1 MNINFAA
8 LLLKMPNLLRK
19 GGLFL
24 AYAARKR
31 SRSFLNAAVT
41 ESFYLAMYAT
51 FVAFLLGLSVSLQWR
66 YKDKFLS
73 GFVKISLPAL
83 GKPSQELAWETF
95 QHLISKEAALTNQ
108 DSIAARRVTAKA
120 PSPSSALS
128 LLVDNPIVKRIDVYN
143 DSLFIEFKTP
153 WDKLKTQKYIGL
165 YPEKVANK
173 QLEKTVPPAVSHS
186 LGNENENLL
195 ENLEGK
201 GQASGKANSLVHQI
215 GANSQNRV
223 GGDNRVV
230 PTNKAEVESRRKETA
245 TLEQDA
251 KINNWQK
258 SLEFHG
264 NAGDSMI
271 LSRRTNTE
279 RMCMATELLSL
290 RWLKIPA
297 RDLVSLQNGSFFLS
311 LNTNKGKSFGAAT
324 HEKLSLTPFSKGL
337 RDESPLFHINPLAL
351 QKPNSPGLPES
362 FELFQLISHP
372 LSSKAA
378 GINNNRYKTKTIKS
392 TQKWSLL
399 PQHIAPNWKY
409 QLANH
414 LDELPYKLSNNQM
427 STPVLSAIEQGQW
440 FTRLQAKGFGSKP
453 VKGGV
458 ANLGKEEISQDQTAS
473 SLPSRGSVNCNV
485 GLQQTILVKDAV
497 SQQTEPNQ
505 TEQMGLAPQH
515 TAAQA
520 NLLTSDLVWTR
531 DEQLSVSLGIS
542 KTPENLGQ
550 KALAGHGVGRLFSSK
565 PKFKI
570 FPTRQASLKIN
581 HEGFLL
587 RGAAIGSCNGTKN
600 SRLRNTA
607 TAPSSAFFEKG
618 HNFKESKPYSME
630 EKQSIAI
637 SLERGLGYK
646 TIAGAEG
653 LLEKEVIS
661 VIPTDSIH
669 QGSRWGWRSIHELLE
684 EADNAEIAS
693 LFISG
698 TIQSNAELPLKQTVE
713 GKVALAESSTTMLD
727 SRRDKEEGWEDVFNL
742 LNSSRLNLLQSVKRV
757 SPRLASG
764 YHFPDLPTKQMNR
777 MLFRLLARKKFQVRQ
792 IAAEALL
799 AEIEVRLLNSP
810 SDKIIAGLAQIVHK
824 KEASITTS
832 WAPGK
837 QASPELV
844 SSMPIA
850 ELVYQH
856 TSFNELQPLRS
867 TLSALRAEIGDEE
880 SENLGILR
888 PMYQGPAVAKDMA
901 TNDIAVKN
909 KEDIAEWIAKRIQ
922 GSGSIFAGPQAL
934 DGGSITP
941 DRQSNFL
948 GKKENLRGEALMQ
961 QELFAAL
968 RSRPATS
975 VSDTAAA
982 STGQA
987 KRKQPI
993 KNGEITLD
1001 GLLTGSYSRVSPYRL
1016 KDASQIVWSDKSD
1029 ETPIY
1034 PLEIV
1039 LAKSLPI
1046 FEEEH
1051 EILALNPKE
1060 WDNLFEAVVAQA
1072 IETKSALDKVEL
1084 LIPSIAVAAQKGG
1097 TSSLCGLV
1105 RASSGIAAEHPASL
1119 EAVSEPLANGGDLH
1133 SVPSPLMLQELEVEG
1148 VKLRARKAPST
1159 DLALSNS
1166 NLGLRTSGYM
1176 GASRVSSLRKPLT
1189 FQDYRSLTG
1198 LVVQSREYIG
1208 ERNYYAAVD
1217 SAKQPKDD
1225 KPPILLCHYLPLTE
1239 STVIESSP
1247 KRTIAAGTYQKRLTS
1262 FVSRHQRKR
1271 AFSTDRSDGNS
1282 LTNSGLGNAERQLF
1296 NRPQSSE
1303 TRHGSAAIFEHKRQA
1318 SYPLL
1323 LEGPSKIKPF
1333 QQTWEPITSNSWMMV
1348 YKLCFAIWVKEMGR
1362 DFYQRYGKEIILY
1375 ALNLLVALGFNA
1387 QGIIEDLG
1395 LEDSPMRVI
1404 TNGQTRFSDIAGI
1417 DSVLPELG
1425 EIVWFLRS
1433 SGRGGQVP
1441 KGILLVGPP
1450 GTGKTL
1456 VVQAIGGESK
1466 VPVIVQSASALT
1478 DSSQKQSGSQKLRNL
1493 FDKARELAPC
1503 VLFMDEIDT
1512 LGASRPDVIGNT
1524 MGAEELVESIETSNQ
1539 PEKITGSAKRQLKD
1553 VPPSL
1558 LPHLHFLPAPRSS
1571 RESMLG
1577 GGNDDRSADEQ
1588 PLSNEGKRNAIESSA
1603 LDPSVVEVMESQN
1616 EERRSK
1622 QERLALLMQFL
1633 MEMDGL
1639 RSLHGVVVIGA
1650 TNRPGVLDPAF
1661 TRPGRFERVL
1671 CLQLPG
1677 KQKRIEILKLYSKN
1691 LGIEGWISWDYL
1703 ANRTTG
1709 LSAAHLAATMNQSAI
1724 RAIIED
1730 TTHTIETVEHGISV
1744 IARHFFQASSTV
1756 VSDALAQDLPASP
1769 AEAIKALLATDCQWL
1784 SSETWGQTV
1793 TTNTHVETRANSLRQ
1808 NSEINLGLAKPRQVI
1823 NPQREEGAPKGRDGS
1838 LTEEIGLHQ
1847 SGSDNAIMIAR
1858 LGYFQAG
1865 KAVLQTLLPL
1875 HPPVSFLPLHPQRF
1889 NRAASNLR
1897 KIVALDFQQNLLEP
1911 HRRNV
1916 LETHLLGF
1924 YAGKAGELL
1933 ALSSFSADHCGA
1945 RANWSFHDKVGSSA
1959 TTSKTSGF
1967 RASGDNQALVKQM
1980 FKSSGLTGQ
1989 SKHGGT
1995 LRAENGE
2002 RITDIY
2008 SSLNIGDRL
2017 ERGAFLCQSD
2027 LGVEELTFASA
2038 VANRMVDSWY
2048 FYAKKVALQKS
2059 TLVDIS
2065 QNLNE
2070 IEDPV
2075 LLELFKHIAEEREYE
2090 VKRRTLSS
2098 QRFQQWSPPTWW
2110 QTQALVETS
2119 LVEPGYSEWYR
2130 LYIPDPEETERN
2142 IDWIPPEDHYHS
2154 DASSRLKSLSHKS
2167 ISGVQSRDG
2176 SRKTGSDSKQSFLRK
2191 KGAGAC
2197 HTSLTWNDLYLVNRD
2212 YIYHGL
2218 VNACFHKAF
2227 SLIESKRELLDCF
2240 VDSLLR
2246 YGSLRQSEIQQIA
2259 QNFDISWKSSIESSN
2274 NRSYQTKFDS
2284 IKSRQTETNEP
2295 IAEQERQR
2303 AETCSSDCFF
2313 FGSVDTRPFKA
2324 QADEVTATCSKDPM
2338 FPQKVSTSTPS
2349 VDPDWTIPPSKTEKS
2364 IKESSKKAP
2373 QICGELEASNQLSE
2387 LGADKLDLLPP
2398 AWASIHVAEAEW
2410 GSSSRRRAARFI
2422 GFDFVKPC
2430 FLKSAQIS

>member
-1 MNINFAA
+1 MNINFAS
-8 LLLKMPNLLRK
+8 LLSKTPNLLRK

-41 ESFYLAMYAT
+41 ESFYLAMYTT
-51 FVAFLLGLSVSLQWR
+51 FVAFLLGLSASLQWR

-73 GFVKISLPAL
+73 GFVKTSLPAL

-95 QHLISKEAALTNQ
+95 QHLISKEAALSNQ
-108 DSIAARRVTAKA
+108 DSIAAKA
-120 PSPSSALS
+120 FSPSSALS
-128 LLVDNPIVKRIDVYN
+128 LLVNNPIVERIDIYN
-143 DSLFIEFKTP
+143 DSLFIEFKAP
-153 WDKLKTQKYIGL
+153 WDKLKTQKYVGF
-165 YPEKVANK
+165 YPEKVASK
-173 QLEKTVPPAVSHS
+173 QLEKPTLPALSRILCS
-186 LGNENENLL
+186 ENENLL
-195 ENLEGK
+195 ENLGVKDEV
-201 GQASGKANSLVHQI
+201 SGKANSLVHQI
-215 GANSQNRV
+215 KANSQNRV
-223 GGDNRVV
+223 DRDNSVV
-230 PTNKAEVESRRKETA
+230 LVNETQVGSPRKETA
-245 TLEQDA
+245 TLEQGA
-251 KINNWQK
+251 KVNNWQK
-258 SLEFHG
+258 SLKFHG
-264 NAGDSMI
+264 NAGDSMT
-271 LSRRTNTE
+271 LSARTNTE
-279 RMCMATELLSL
+279 REYMTTELLSS

-297 RDLVSLQNGSFFLS
+297 RDLVPLQSGSFFLS
-311 LNTNKGKSFGAAT
+311 LNKNKRESFGVAA
-324 HEKLSLTPFSKGL
+324 HEKLSLTSPSKGL
-337 RDESPLFHINPLAL
+337 RNESPPFQINPLAL
-351 QKPNSPGLPES
+351 QKPNSTDLPES
-362 FELFQLISHP
+362 FELFQLTSRP
-372 LSSKAA
+372 LSRKAA

-399 PQHIAPNWKY
+399 PQHIGPNWKY
-409 QLANH
+409 QMANH

-427 STPVLSAIEQGQW
+427 LTPILSAIEQGQW
-440 FTRLQAKGFGSKP
+440 FTRLQAKSFGSKP
-453 VKGGV
+453 VKGRVGT
-458 ANLGKEEISQDQTAS
+458 LRKEEVLQDQQDQTAG
-473 SLPSRGSVNCNV
+473 SLPSRDSVNYNI

-497 SQQTEPNQ
+497 SQQIEPNQ
-505 TEQMGLAPQH
+505 AEQMGLASQY
-515 TAAQA
+515 TAAQT
-520 NLLTSDLVWTR
+520 NLLTPDLAWTR
-531 DEQLSVSLGIS
+531 DEQLSRFLGIS

-550 KALAGHGVGRLFSSK
+550 KALVGHGVGRHFSSK

-570 FPTRQASLKIN
+570 FPTRQAPLRTN
-581 HEGFLL
+581 HESFLL
-587 RGAAIGSCNGTKN
+587 RGTAMGSRNDTKN
-600 SRLRNTA
+600 SSMTSTA
-607 TAPSSAFFEKG
+607 TTSLSAFLEKG
-618 HNFKESKPYSME
+618 YNCKESKPYSVGE
-630 EKQSIAI
+630 EQSIAI
-637 SLERGLGYK
+637 SLEKGLGCK
-646 TIAGAEG
+646 TIAEAEG

-669 QGSRWGWRSIHELLE
+669 QGGRWRWRSMHELLE
-684 EADNAEIAS
+684 EVDNAEIAS
-693 LFISG
+693 LFVSG
-698 TIQSNAELPLKQTVE
+698 TIQSNAELPLKQIVE
-713 GKVALAESSTTMLD
+713 DKVPLTESSITVLD

-742 LNSSRLNLLQSVKRV
+742 LNSLRLNLLQSIKRV

-764 YHFPDLPTKQMNR
+764 YHCPDLSAKQMNR
-777 MLFRLLARKKFQVRQ
+777 MLFRLLAREKFQVRQ
-792 IAAEALL
+792 LAAEALL

-810 SDKIIAGLAQIVHK
+810 SDKIIAGLAQIVHQ
-824 KEASITTS
+824 EGAPITTS

-837 QASPELV
+837 PVSPELA

-850 ELVYQH
+850 ELVYKH

-867 TLSALRAEIGDEE
+867 TLFALRAEIGEEE
-880 SENLGILR
+880 SENLGILK

-901 TNDIAVKN
+901 TNDIVVKN

-922 GSGSIFAGPQAL
+922 GSDNTSVRLQAL
-934 DGGSITP
+934 DGESITP

-948 GKKENLRGEALMQ
+948 GKKEILRGEALMQ

-968 RSRPATS
+968 RSRPTTS
-975 VSDTAAA
+975 VSDAAAA
-982 STGQA
+982 STGQV

-1001 GLLTGSYSRVSPYRL
+1001 GLLNGSYPRVSPYRL

-1046 FEEEH
+1046 FEEEQ

-1060 WDNLFEAVVAQA
+1060 WSNLFEAAVVQA
-1072 IETKSALDKVEL
+1072 IENKSVLDKVEL
-1084 LIPSIAVAAQKGG
+1084 FIPSIAVAAQKGG

-1105 RASSGIAAEHPASL
+1105 PTSSRKTAEPAALL
-1119 EAVSEPLANGGDLH
+1119 EAVSEPLANGGDFH
-1133 SVPSPLMLQELEVEG
+1133 SVPSSLMLQGLEVEAL
-1148 VKLRARKAPST
+1148 KLRARKAPST
-1159 DLALSNS
+1159 DLALSKS
-1166 NLGLRTSGYM
+1166 NLGLRAPGDM
-1176 GASRVSSLRKPLT
+1176 GASQASSLRKPLT

-1208 ERNYYAAVD
+1208 ERSYYVAVD
-1217 SAKQPKDD
+1217 SVKQAKDE

-1262 FVSRHQRKR
+1262 FVSRHQRKI
-1271 AFSTDRSDGNS
+1271 AFSNDRSGGNG
-1282 LTNSGLGNAERQLF
+1282 LTNSGPREAERQLF
-1296 NRPQSSE
+1296 NKPRPSE

-1323 LEGPSKIKPF
+1323 LEGPSKIKCF

-1512 LGASRPDVIGNT
+1512 LGASRSDVIGNT
-1524 MGAEELVESIETSNQ
+1524 MGAEELVESIETSNR
-1539 PEKITGSAKRQLKD
+1539 PEKTTGSAKRQLKD

-1558 LPHLHFLPAPRSS
+1558 LPHLHFLPTPRSS
-1571 RESMLG
+1571 RESMLD
-1577 GGNDDRSADEQ
+1577 GGNDNRPADEQ

-1671 CLQLPG
+1671 SLQLPG
-1677 KQKRIEILKLYSKN
+1677 KLKRIEILKLYSKN
-1691 LGIEGWISWDYL
+1691 LGMEGWISWDYL
-1703 ANRTTG
+1703 ANRTAG

-1744 IARHFFQASSTV
+1744 IARHFFQAGSTI
-1756 VSDALAQDLPASP
+1756 VSNALAQDLPASP

-1784 SSETWGQTV
+1784 SSKTWGQTV
-1793 TTNTHVETRANSLRQ
+1793 TTSTHAETRANSLRQ
-1808 NSEINLGLAKPRQVI
+1808 NSEFYLGLAKPGQVI
-1823 NPQREEGAPKGRDGS
+1823 NPQKEEGALRGRDGS
-1838 LTEEIGLHQ
+1838 LTEEIGHYQ
-1847 SGSDNAIMIAR
+1847 SRSGNATMIAR

-1889 NRAASNLR
+1889 NRAASDLR
-1897 KIVALDFQQNLLEP
+1897 KIVALDYQQNLLEP
-1911 HRRNV
+1911 YRRNV

-1945 RANWSFHDKVGSSA
+1945 RANWSFQDKLGSSV
-1959 TTSKTSGF
+1959 TTSKASGF
-1967 RASGDNQALVKQM
+1967 RASGENQALVKQT
-1980 FKSSGLTGQ
+1980 FKSSGLTEQ
-1989 SKHGGT
+1989 SKHVGT
-1995 LRAENGE
+1995 LMAENGE
-2002 RITDIY
+2002 RTTDVE
-2008 SSLNIGDRL
+2008 SSLNKGDRPQ
-2017 ERGAFLCQSD
+2017 RGVFLYQSD

-2038 VANRMVDSWY
+2038 IANRMVDSWY

-2065 QNLNE
+2065 QDLNE
-2070 IEDPV
+2070 VEDPV

-2090 VKRRTLSS
+2090 VKRRTLSF
-2098 QRFQQWSPPTWW
+2098 QRFQQWSPPAWW
-2110 QTQALVETS
+2110 QTQTLVETS

-2154 DASSRLKSLSHKS
+2154 DASSRLKSLLHKS
-2167 ISGVQSRDG
+2167 ISGVQSRDV
-2176 SRKTGSDSKQSFLRK
+2176 SCKTGSDSKQSFVRK
-2191 KGAGAC
+2191 REAGGG
-2197 HTSLTWNDLYLVNRD
+2197 HISLTWNDLYLVNRD

-2259 QNFDISWKSSIESSN
+2259 QNFGISWESSIESVN
-2274 NRSYQTKFDS
+2274 NRSYQAKFDP
-2284 IKSRQTETNEP
+2284 IRSRQTEANRP
-2295 IAEQERQR
+2295 IVEQEGQR
-2303 AETCSSDCFF
+2303 AETCLSDGFF
-2313 FGSVDTRPFKA
+2313 FGSLDTNSFKT
-2324 QADEVTATCSKDPM
+2324 QADKAAATYSQDPM
-2338 FPQKVSTSTPS
+2338 FPQKVSTSAPS

-2364 IKESSKKAP
+2364 FKESSKKTS
-2373 QICGELEASNQLSE
+2373 QICGDLEASNESIE
-2387 LGADKLDLLPP
+2387 KGADKLGLLPP
-2398 AWASIHVAEAEW
+2398 AWASIHVAETEW

-2430 FLKSAQIS
+2430 FLKTAQTS